1 MHSKTKVLSFML
13 LSSSFVLSAC
23 GNSAHRNTSLA
34 DEHFKESVPKRHIKK
49 GGTLTYALEVD
60 SPFTGIFL
68 AELSDTGPDQTVSD
82 PGEES
87 LFAHD
92 KNRQYNNLGAATLKL
107 NQQSKTATIVVKKN
121 VRWSDGKPVTAKDVE
136 YAYEILANSKVNT
149 TMYNSNLEDLKG
161 VSEYHHG
168 KTNKISGIELPDGP
182 NGKKVVL
189 HFKEMVPAML
199 EVGNSYIW
207 NYAAPY
213 HYSKNVPFD
222 KLISSDKVRKKPLFF
237 GPFKLDKLVRGQSTT
252 WSRNPYYW
260 RGKPNFEHVNISVI
274 SKIMFLKQSR
284 VINLT

>member
-213 HYSKNVPFD
+213 HYLKNVPFD
-222 KLISSDKVRKKPLFF
+222 KLISSDKVHKKPLFF
-237 GPFKLDKLVRGQSTT
+237 AHL
-252 WSRNPYYW
+252 N
-260 RGKPNFEHVNISVI
+260 
-274 SKIMFLKQSR
+274 
-284 VINLT
+284 

>member
-1 MHSKTKVLSFML
+1 M
-13 LSSSFVLSAC
+13 
-23 GNSAHRNTSLA
+23 
-34 DEHFKESVPKRHIKK
+34 PKRHIKK

-136 YAYEILANSKVNT
+136 YAYEILANSKINT

-213 HYSKNVPFD
+213 HYLKMFR
-222 KLISSDKVRKKPLFF
+222 LI
-237 GPFKLDKLVRGQSTT
+237 
-252 WSRNPYYW
+252 N
-260 RGKPNFEHVNISVI
+260 
-274 SKIMFLKQSR
+274 
-284 VINLT
+284 